1 MVGTPRSAPRS
12 ARARLVLLA
21 ALAMTVAALSLAFLP
36 PALRS
41 STPATGDYVNFE
53 GLQVR
58 PLAMTPDGA
67 KLLAVNTPDARL
79 QIFAP
84 GSGTLT
90 SLGEISVGLEPVA
103 VAALN
108 DTMAWVVNHVSDDVS
123 IVNLRTRS
131 ILATVRVG
139 DEPTDVVFAGSPK
152 RAFVCVSGE
161 DAVKIYGLAN
171 PSAPTLDVTRA
182 IFGRHPRSLA
192 AGAGEV
198 YVGVLEA
205 GNRTT
210 CLPAAVVQA
219 GGGPPPP
226 SPPRALGTP
235 APDVG
240 LIVQKVGA
248 TWVDERPA
256 AVKTWNSVIPFDLVD
271 QDVHVLDAGTGAL
284 LRTVSDVGT
293 NLFGLAVGPG
303 GNVYVANTE
312 AFNRTRFESNLRGRF
327 LQNRISR
334 IPPLGSAPDA
344 VWHLN
349 SHIVY
354 DTIPGPP
361 GERGLSLAEPVGL
374 AMNAAGTKLYVTAL
388 GSDRVGVVSPSSG
401 AVLNRIPS
409 APGLAATRSG
419 PTGMALDE
427 ARGQLYVLNRFSN
440 SVGIVNVTLE
450 SSVAD
455 VPLRFDPSPSEILEG
470 RRFLYDGTLSDHGDL
485 ACASCH
491 VGGNLDAIAWDLGNP
506 RGATEPVPP
515 GQPPGV
521 APFDP
526 MKGPM
531 TTQSLRGL
539 RDTSPFHWRGDRADF
554 TRFNPAFVSL
564 MGNPDTLPAPDMQRY
579 AEFILTLAYPPS
591 PSQNLDRTWPDPPAP
606 APSPTRGKVE
616 FETVPHDAGV
626 CTNCHSF
633 PNGTNR
639 ILIPGP
645 VLQESQAFKV
655 PHVRN
660 MYQKTG
666 FSRAAGPQKRGF
678 GFLHDGSIDNLVAF
692 LSLPVFNFANNQ
704 QRRDLEAFLLSFD
717 TGLAP
722 SVGRQL
728 TVNMGT
734 KNAPANT
741 STLDSLY
748 LEADIASCDLVAR
761 AFVDGT
767 SRSYAYTGGGFFV
780 SDYDPEGSLGADAL
794 RALPDQ
800 SGETVTFLGVPPGS
814 GTRMGI
820 DRDRDGYR
828 DRWELALGSDP
839 ANPASTP
846 TVTAVTSPSA
856 SAPVTRLLQN
866 APNPFNPTTAIA
878 YEVGTPGRVRLHVF
892 DVSGRLVRT
901 LVERDMPSGSH
912 LARWDGRDD
921 QGRAVGSGRYFYRLR
936 VGSKILTRDMTL
948 VR

>member
-1 MVGTPRSAPRS
+1 MFRLPRAAPNPLL
-12 ARARLVLLA
+12 LVAAGIALV
-21 ALAMTVAALSLAFLP
+21 ALALRP

-53 GLQVR
+53 GLQIR
-58 PLAMTPDGA
+58 PLALTPGGA

-79 QIFAP
+79 EIFQP
-84 GSGTLT
+84 GTGTLT
-90 SLGEISVGLEPVA
+90 SLGEIAVGLEPVS

-108 DTMAWVVNHVSDDVS
+108 DTIAWVVNHVSDDVS
-123 IVNLRTRS
+123 VVNLRTQS

-152 RAFVCVSGE
+152 RAFVCVGGE
-161 DAVKIYGLAN
+161 DAVKIYGLTN
-171 PSAPTLDVTRA
+171 PSAPTLDVTRP

-192 AGAGEV
+192 VGTGEV
-198 YVGVLEA
+198 FVGVLDA

-210 CLPAAVVQA
+210 CLPADVVRT

-248 TWVDERPA
+248 SWVDERPA
-256 AVKTWNSVIPFDLVD
+256 ALKTWNSVIPFDLPD
-271 QDVHVLDAGTGAL
+271 QDVHVLDAGSGAL

-293 NLFGLAVGPG
+293 NLFDLSVGPG
-303 GNVYVANTE
+303 GNVYVTNSE
-312 AFNRTRFESNLRGRF
+312 AQNRTRFEPNLRGRF
-327 LQNRISR
+327 LQNRITR
-334 IPPLGSAPDA
+334 IAPLGTTPDA

-361 GERGLSLAEPVGL
+361 GEKSLSLSQPMGL
-374 AMNAAGTKLYVTAL
+374 AVNTAGSKLYVAAL
-388 GSDRVGVVSPSSG
+388 GSDRVGVVSPASG

-409 APGLAATRSG
+409 APSPSATRSG
-419 PTGMALDE
+419 PTGLVLDE

-440 SVGIVNVTLE
+440 SIGIVNVVSETC
-450 SSVAD
+450 VAD
-455 VPLRFDPSPSEILEG
+455 LPLRFDPSDAEILAG

-491 VGGNLDAIAWDLGNP
+491 VGGNLDNIAWDLGNP
-506 RGATEPVPP
+506 LGATEPVPP

-539 RDTSPFHWRGDRADF
+539 RDTSPFHWRGDRMDF
-554 TRFNPAFVSL
+554 TRFNPAFIGL
-564 MGNPDTLPAPDMQRY
+564 MGNADSLSPSDMQKY
-579 AEFILTLAYPPS
+579 TDFVLTLAYPPN
-591 PSQNLDRTWPDPPAP
+591 PNQNLDRTLPNPPTP
-606 APSPTRGKVE
+606 TPSPSRGKGE
-616 FETVPHDAGV
+616 FDTVPHDGGV

-639 ILIPGP
+639 LLIPGP

-666 FSRAAGPQKRGF
+666 FTRAAGPQKRGF
-678 GFLHDGSIDNLVAF
+678 GFLHDGSIDNLFSF
-692 LSLPVFNFANNQ
+692 LNLPVFQFANNQ

-728 TVNMGT
+728 TVNEAT
-734 KNAPANT
+734 KNAASNT
-741 STLDSLY
+741 ATLDSLY
-748 LEADIASCDLVAR
+748 QEADIGNCDLVAH
-761 AFVDGT
+761 AFVDGS
-767 SRSYAYTGGGFFV
+767 SRSFVYTGGAFFQ
-780 SDYDPEGSLGADAL
+780 SDYDPEGSIGADAL
-794 RALPDQ
+794 RLLPDTP
-800 SGETVTFLGVPPGS
+800 GETVTWLGVPFGS
-814 GTRMGI
+814 GTRIGI
-820 DRDRDGYR
+820 DRDRDGYK

-839 ANPASTP
+839 ADPASTP
-846 TVTAVTSPSA
+846 AVTAVTNLGAP
-856 SAPVTRLLQN
+856 APVTRLLQN
-866 APNPFNPTTAIA
+866 APNPFNPSTAIG
-878 YEVGTPGRVRLHVF
+878 YEVGAAGRVKLHVF

-901 LVERDMPSGSH
+901 LVDREMPAGSH
-912 LARWDGRDD
+912 LVRWDGRDD
-921 QGRAVGSGRYFYRLR
+921 QGRALGSGRYFYRLR
-936 VGSKILTRDMTL
+936 TGTTIVTRDMTL